1 MNNKFQINEVVT
13 VRSTGAQYSTYRDM
27 FATMGIDGSKKYL
40 AKQDEIVKIFDI
52 KPHSDTYINNIVYG
66 VVNKNGDEFLIGES
80 GLDFLIEGR
89 LKNVDVKISEEYT
102 AVVSQRCIKVGCQT
116 ISATKLQE
124 IINAAKF
131 TKLLK

>member
-13 VRSTGAQYSTYRDM
+13 VRTTGAQYTTYWDM
-27 FATMGIDGSKKYL
+27 FEAMKIDGSKKYL
-40 AKQDEIVKIFDI
+40 AKQDEIVKIFDM
-52 KPHSDTYINNIVYG
+52 KPHSASYSDNIVYG
-66 VVNKNGDEFLIGES
+66 VVNKNGDEFLI
-80 GLDFLIEGR
+80 LVEGR
-89 LKNVDVKISEEYT
+89 LKTIEIEISPEYT
-102 AVVSQRCIKVGCQT
+102 AIVSQTCIKVGCQT

>member
-52 KPHSDTYINNIVYG
+52 KPHDITSDVVYG

-116 ISATKLQE
+116 ISAAKLQE
-124 IINAAKF
+124 IIDAAKF

>member
-13 VRSTGAQYSTYRDM
+13 VRTTGAQYTTYWDM
-27 FATMGIDGSKKYL
+27 FEAMKIDGSKKYL
-40 AKQDEIVKIFDI
+40 AKQDEIVKIFDM
-52 KPHSDTYINNIVYG
+52 KPHSASYSDNIVYG

-80 GLDFLIEGR
+80 GLDFLVEGR
-89 LKNVDVKISEEYT
+89 LKTIEIEISPEYT
-102 AVVSQRCIKVGCQT
+102 AIVSQTCIKVGCQT

>member
-13 VRSTGAQYSTYRDM
+13 VRTTGAQYSTYWDM

-52 KPHSDTYINNIVYG
+52 KPHDITSDVVYG

-116 ISATKLQE
+116 ISAAKLQE
-124 IINAAKF
+124 IIDAAKF